1 MAVLNVLG
9 RGRQMLVALCWLFLV
24 LTRSGAASRC
34 EGHACSPPIRN
45 LAAGRTLF
53 TLSSCCRNSSFH
65 HRTCPNPPVIPDL
78 LCPEDTHPSAHMTDD
93 PFWHPDTWWALGA
106 GVAKQGGQDEI
117 QLDLETQ
124 FCLSHVVLVFRSPR
138 PAAMAIERSAD
149 FGKTWEALKLFAHNC
164 SMEFGLPDDFAQPG
178 SLCTSRYTSATPC
191 SRGEV
196 IFRTLDP
203 SSVTGLDLCSRETLA
218 RLALTNLR
226 IRLLKAQACP
236 APLNPPKELTSPTA
250 SALTST
256 SSRGSPASAH
266 YAIYT
271 LLARGTCLCH
281 GHAEY
286 GLPHN
291 SSQDRREDSDM
302 VPGRCLCTHHTAGD
316 HCEKCAP
323 LYNDHP
329 WRPAN
334 SSSGEP
340 NPCRKC
346 QCHGH
351 ADSCHFSQRAWLSSG
366 GTSGGVCDDCRHNT
380 VGRRCKR
387 CRHGYHRHPSLPLN
401 SPHACTRCWC
411 DPQGSLPTHRGET
424 GPWCHPRSGQCHCKY
439 GVGSTSCNH
448 CLPGYWGF
456 GEKGCNPC
464 ACPRKCDPIT
474 GQCLHGYSNNQV
486 FNVPF
491 GGKIPGL
498 DHVVTTEEERWSKEL
513 AVSAMR
519 YTGKCNCKERKLRG
533 VSDLCKIKHDYAI
546 KAIVLSA
553 HDKGSHAEVQVKV
566 RKVLQSGNVPLYL
579 GTISIYP
586 VSWTSRGCTCPI
598 LNPGMEYLVAGPEE
612 AETGRLLVTMDPTT
626 WSTYIRG
633 SENRMSVN
641 TNPKSPENF
650 RWKFQ
655 FENLD
660 NMLRNREVI
669 IESN

>member
-1 MAVLNVLG
+1 MRVLNVVG
-9 RGRQMLVALCWLFLV
+9 RGRHQMVVALWLFLV
-24 LTRSGAASRC
+24 LTRSGAVSRC

-45 LAAGRTLF
+45 LATGRTLF
-53 TLSSCCRNSSFH
+53 TLSSCCGNNSFH
-65 HRTCPNPPVIPDL
+65 HRTCPNPDL

-93 PFWHPDTWWALGA
+93 PFLHPDTWWASGA
-106 GVAKQGGQDEI
+106 GIGMQRKQDEI

-164 SMEFGLPDDFAQPG
+164 SREFGLPDDFTQPG

-196 IFRTLDP
+196 ILRTLDP
-203 SSVTGLDLCSRETLA
+203 GSVTRLDPYTPETLA
-218 RLALTNLR
+218 RLTLTNLR
-226 IRLLKAQACP
+226 IRLLKAQTCP
-236 APLNPPKELTSPTA
+236 ELTSPTA
-250 SALTST
+250 SEALTST
-256 SSRGSPASAH
+256 PNRGSPASAP

-271 LLARGTCLCH
+271 LLASGTCLCH

-286 GLPHN
+286 CLPHD
-291 SSQDRREDSDM
+291 SSQDGRRDSYM

-316 HCEKCAP
+316 HCEKCAS

-334 SSSGEP
+334 SSSGES

-366 GTSGGVCDDCRHNT
+366 GTSGGVCDGCRHNT
-380 VGRRCKR
+380 AGRRCKR

-401 SPHACTRCWC
+401 SPNACTRCWC
-411 DPQGSLPTHRGET
+411 DPQGSLPTHPGEE

-456 GEKGCNPC
+456 GEQGCKPC
-464 ACPRKCDPIT
+464 ACPRNCDPTT
-474 GQCLHGYSNNQV
+474 GQCLHSYSNNQV
-486 FNVPF
+486 LNVPI
-491 GGKIPGL
+491 GGRIPDL
-498 DHVVTTEEERWSKEL
+498 DHMVTIEEGVQWSKEL
-513 AVSAMR
+513 AVSAMH
-519 YTGKCNCKERKLRG
+519 YTGKCNCKEKKLRS
-533 VSDLCKIKHDYAI
+533 VSDLCKIHHDYAI

-553 HDKGSHAEVQVKV
+553 QDKGSHAEVQVKV
-566 RKVLQSGNVPLYL
+566 RKVLQSGKVPLYL

-586 VSWTSRGCTCPI
+586 LSWTSRGCTCPI
-598 LNPGMEYLVAGPEE
+598 LNPGMEYLLAGPEE
-612 AETGRLLVTMDPTT
+612 AGTGRLLVTMQSAVVPWTLQLGHL
-626 WSTYIRG
+626 I
-633 SENRMSVN
+633 SEG
-641 TNPKSPENF
+641 
-650 RWKFQ
+650 
-655 FENLD
+655 
-660 NMLRNREVI
+660 LRI
-669 IESN
+669 GCA